1 MTDSARDRQ
10 EQAAEEARR
19 WIARMAAGDMQP
31 EELAQFK
38 SWRASDL
45 LHNRSF
51 EEARAIWR
59 AAAALPHQAVPA
71 TPFLPGSTQR
81 IWLASPRRRLSVA
94 GLTASIV
101 AAIVFGQDIGVLL
114 RADHSTGTAV
124 ETVTLAD
131 GSRAMLNA
139 GAAIAVSYDSNER
152 RIELLRGDA
161 WFEVAHGDQRPF
173 RVAALGGETQ
183 DVGTAFEVRHER
195 QAVSVGVTEG
205 AVKVRSRSDRDG
217 QLLRASESAR
227 YSADGPVI
235 GTGAAA
241 VDTIAAWRQGEI
253 LFDQVAVRSAISE
266 IGQYRS
272 GPVFIVGTRSSE
284 KRISGAFRTDRVEEA
299 IDAVAGMGG
308 YSVAR
313 LGPIAVLRP
322 AE

>member
-1 MTDSARDRQ
+1 MTNSARDRQ

-31 EELAQFK
+31 EELTQFR
-38 SWRASDL
+38 SWRSADL

-59 AAAALPHQAVPA
+59 ATEPVPRQAEPTA
-71 TPFLPGSTQR
+71 PFLPASTQR
-81 IWLASPRRRLSVA
+81 PWLASPTRRLVA
-94 GLTASIV
+94 TGLTVSIV
-101 AAIVFGQDIGVLL
+101 AALAFGQDIGVLL
-114 RADHSTGTAV
+114 RADHRTGTVV
-124 ETVTLAD
+124 ESITLAD
-131 GSRAMLNA
+131 GSRVMLNA
-139 GAAIAVSYDSNER
+139 GAAIAVSYDDKER

-161 WFEVAHGDQRPF
+161 WFEVAHGDRRPF

-183 DVGTAFEVRHER
+183 DVGTAFEVRHEE

-205 AVKVRSRSDRDG
+205 VVEVRSRSDREG
-217 QLLRASESAR
+217 QLLRASQSAR
-227 YSADGPVI
+227 YSADGPVTA
-235 GTGAAA
+235 TGVAA

-253 LFDQVAVRSAISE
+253 LFDRAAVRTAIGE

-272 GPVFIVGTRSSE
+272 GPIFIVGTPSSE
-284 KRISGAFRTDRVEEA
+284 RRVSGAFRTDRVDEV